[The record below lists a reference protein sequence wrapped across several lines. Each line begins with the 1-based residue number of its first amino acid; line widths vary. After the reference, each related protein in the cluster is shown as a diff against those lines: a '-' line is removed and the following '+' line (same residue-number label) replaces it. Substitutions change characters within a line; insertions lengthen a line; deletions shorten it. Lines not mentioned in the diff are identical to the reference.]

1 MANQTQAG
9 GRQRVK
15 EPKFLLGSLFVD
27 APVVAEPEEKKKIVV
42 AGMAEATIRKEYPEG
57 FVKKAAAVC
66 RGEYKTLVRASL
78 WFLLAALVFVL
89 VLLVAEPFFE
99 SYVIGSG
106 FVFTGGLGVGF
117 NPTGEVDSIAEQT
130 ARLYWEVYEPLL
142 LMLAGAGIIATPF
155 LSGLFYC
162 AKRSYYQDVYKRTT
176 ATFFMGFAKYW
187 WKFLVAGTVGILIA
201 TAMGT
206 SLLYQLS
213 VQAVGGNMA
222 GSLAAVI
229 LTFIFGVPLLMVPMV
244 MMSLFTTYELSFG
257 DAFKNAL
264 VIIFNNPVYVIAA
277 SVVSVAPL
285 LLLLVSQVVSIIVVV
300 VMFLIGFIFWAL
312 AWVGVAD
319 RGMTKCK
326 AYKAYFDK
334 KKAVAQGR
342 AAKAAGKSAK
352 ATAIVSRDSVTEQG
366 AAPAPAP
373 KKKAAPAPYQNPKK
387 KKKKK

>member
-9 GRQRVK
+9 GRQREK
-15 EPKFLLGSLFVD
+15 EPRFLLGSLFVD
-27 APVVAEPEEKKKIVV
+27 APVVAEPEEKKKVVV
-42 AGMAEATIRKEYPEG
+42 AGMTEATIKKEYPEG

-66 RGEYKTLVRASL
+66 RGEYRTLIKASL

-99 SYVIGSG
+99 DYVIGSG

-117 NPTGEVDSIAEQT
+117 NPTGVVDSIAEQT

-155 LSGLFYC
+155 LTGLFYC
-162 AKRSYYQDVYKRTT
+162 AKRSYYQNAYKRTT

-187 WKFLVAGTVGILIA
+187 WKFLVTGVVGILVA

-206 SLLYQLS
+206 SLLYHLS
-213 VQAVGGNMA
+213 VQAGGGDTA

-229 LTFIFGVPLLMVPMV
+229 LTFIFGAPLLLVPMV
-244 MMSLFTTYELSFG
+244 MMSLFTTYELSFK
-257 DAFKNAL
+257 DTFKDAL
-264 VIIFNNPVYVIAA
+264 VVIFNNPVYVIVAGL
-277 SVVSVAPL
+277 VSAAPL
-285 LLLLVSQVVSIIVVV
+285 LLLMASQIVSIIVVA

-319 RGMTKCK
+319 RGMTKCR
-326 AYKAYFDK
+326 ALKAYFDK

-352 ATAIVSRDSVTEQG
+352 AAAADGQG
-366 AAPAPAP
+366 NAAGNAATGATAP
-373 KKKAAPAPYQNPKK
+373 KKKAAPVPYQNPKK

>member
-1 MANQTQAG
+1 MANQAQAAG
-9 GRQRVK
+9 GRQRDK

-42 AGMAEATIRKEYPEG
+42 AGMTEATIKREYPAG

-99 SYVIGSG
+99 QYVIGTG
-106 FVFTGGLGVGF
+106 FVFTGGLGIGF
-117 NPTGEVDSIAEQT
+117 NPSGVVDSIGEQT

-155 LSGLFYC
+155 LAGLFYC
-162 AKRSYYQDVYKRTT
+162 AKRSYFQNVYKRTVS
-176 ATFFMGFAKYW
+176 TFFMGFAKYW
-187 WKFLVAGTVGILIA
+187 WKFLVTGTVGILIA
-201 TAMGT
+201 AAMGT

-213 VQAVGGNMA
+213 VQAAGGDMA

-229 LTFIFGVPLLMVPMV
+229 LTFVFGAPLLLVPMV

-257 DAFKNAL
+257 NTFKNAL
-264 VIIFNNPVYVIAA
+264 VIIFNNPIYVIAA
-277 SVVSVAPL
+277 GVVSAAPL
-285 LLLLVSQVVSIIVVV
+285 LLLMVSQIVSIIVVA

-312 AWVGVAD
+312 LWVAVAE

-326 AYKAYFDK
+326 AYKEYFDK
-334 KKAVAQGR
+334 KKAVAQSR
-342 AAKAAGKSAK
+342 AAKAGKTVAGITGESADG
-352 ATAIVSRDSVTEQG
+352 TA
-366 AAPAPAP
+366 AAP
-373 KKKAAPAPYQNPKK
+373 KKKAPPVHYQNPKK